1 MYLTKDAVFG
11 GILIRGI
18 EPVEHLD
25 VPEDAILMF
34 DGFDAFG
41 QAEDFPQ
48 IEACAPRYI
57 KLSAPIQRKGLSI
70 DSEKKRFTNV

>member
-48 IEACAPRYI
+48 IEACAPRHI

-70 DSEKKRFTNV
+70 DSEKKG

>member
-25 VPEDAILMF
+25 VPE
-34 DGFDAFG
+34 
-41 QAEDFPQ
+41 E
-48 IEACAPRYI
+48 
-57 KLSAPIQRKGLSI
+57 
-70 DSEKKRFTNV
+70 NV